1 MNCVAD
7 LVLNKSPTIK
17 HEIDELIDADESTY
31 NYMYECYLYGHQDG
45 IGKYF
50 ILEEPYE
57 HELMVE
63 LLGIFSRIRMDAIKE
78 LEG

>member
-50 ILEEPYE
+50 ILEEP
-57 HELMVE
+57 
-63 LLGIFSRIRMDAIKE
+63 
-78 LEG
+78 